1 MVPFLILSS
10 VQFRGSAVSDSATPW
25 TAARQASLPI
35 TNWWSLLKLMSFE
48 TVMPSNHLILCP
60 PSPPAF
66 SPSQHQGLFKWF
78 SSSHQVAKVLEFQ
91 LQYQSFQRIFRTD
104 FLWDGLVGSPSCPR
118 DSQEFSNTKVH
129 KHQFFGP
136 QFFMVQLL
144 HPYVTTEKP

>member
-66 SPSQHQGLFKWF
+66 SPSQHQGLFK
-78 SSSHQVAKVLEFQ
+78 
-91 LQYQSFQRIFRTD
+91 
-104 FLWDGLVGSPSCPR
+104 
-118 DSQEFSNTKVH
+118 
-129 KHQFFGP
+129 
-136 QFFMVQLL
+136 
-144 HPYVTTEKP
+144 